1 MPAAL
6 EIDRS
11 QVQMLVL
18 TYGVR
23 EAARQLGLSE
33 GTVGAWSARG
43 RWLADAPKSV
53 PPPKSMVQ
61 TVQTVSPVNALQNR
75 MREDALHGRAAA
87 LSVTRKALERA
98 NQYDA
103 DELMVPDVAQVV
115 STYVKSAATAGGYA
129 AADSV
134 VKMNLSI
141 TGQGNPGAGNA
152 QTLDAEI
159 VQDVQGEELP

>member
-1 MPAAL
+1 MAAAL
-6 EIDRS
+6 EVNWEA
-11 QVQMLVL
+11 VQMLALEV
-18 TYGVR
+18 GVR
-23 EAARQLGLSE
+23 EAARQLNISE
-33 GTVGAWSARG
+33 EAVKRRCTREGWIAERPAN
-43 RWLADAPKSV
+43 V
-53 PPPKSMVQ
+53 PLPPTMVRK
-61 TVQTVSPVNALQNR
+61 VPNVPNAAHLLQQK

-103 DELMVPDVAQVV
+103 DELMQNDVAQVV

-141 TGQGNPGAGNA
+141 TGSQVNSSP

-159 VQDVQGEELP
+159 VQDVHGEELP